1 MIWLAHGSQAAHVSQ
16 IEVCFF
22 LLKNFNKFSRE
33 IQNQST
39 DPGDELKALNQV
51 LSKGL

>member
-1 MIWLAHGSQAAHVSQ
+1 MVLKEAAHVSQ
-16 IEVCFF
+16 IEVCFFF

-39 DPGDELKALNQV
+39 DPGDELKALKQV
-51 LSKGL
+51 LGKGL